1 MRRYRTREE
10 IAERKKKIFTIV
22 IGLFFIFIMVMSALY
37 YGLDDTEK
45 VVYNDLK
52 FVNTGQGW
60 VAYNSK
66 DKIIIWTDPS
76 ELENYNVDISG
87 FESLT
92 KIYLSINPE
101 ENVKYAI
108 NDLYNNF
115 EFEQIS
121 LACYEDNELCSDMVL
136 KTCEDAT
143 PYIGVIILREA
154 NETKV
159 SLDGNCLIIE
169 GQDLLKIVDG
179 VVVENE
185 GQ

>member
-1 MRRYRTREE
+1 
-10 IAERKKKIFTIV
+10 
-22 IGLFFIFIMVMSALY
+22 MVMSALY

>member
-10 IAERKKKIFTIV
+10 IAERKKKIFTVV

-60 VAYNSK
+60 VAYNDK

-92 KIYLSINPE
+92 KIYLSINP
-101 ENVKYAI
+101 
-108 NDLYNNF
+108 
-115 EFEQIS
+115 
-121 LACYEDNELCSDMVL
+121 
-136 KTCEDAT
+136 
-143 PYIGVIILREA
+143 
-154 NETKV
+154 
-159 SLDGNCLIIE
+159 
-169 GQDLLKIVDG
+169 
-179 VVVENE
+179 
-185 GQ
+185 